1 MDRSASLSAQLSE
14 QLSKQISEKFRP
26 GERGQVFIEAIL
38 WISLFSAIAIGF
50 LRLSVLDYRAY
61 RRVLRN
67 HESRSG
73 GGSLPSPFSLRSAP
87 TAEAARRAGSN
98 G

>member
-1 MDRSASLSAQLSE
+1 LRSQVSE
-14 QLSKQISEKFRP
+14 QFSEKFRP

-61 RRVLRN
+61 RKVLRN

-73 GGSLPSPFSLRSAP
+73 GGSLPSPSFLRSVP
-87 TAEAARRAGSN
+87 TVEAARRVGSN